1 MSTTTH
7 TRPAG
12 STATGSTTG
21 GRVHSPGPGPTFGS
35 VLASE
40 WIKFTTLRSTWIL
53 LAVTVVLTAGLPIL
67 FASVFGALPPQRR
80 AEMVQGGMSGI
91 VFNGLSLAQLI
102 IGVLAV
108 LFLSS
113 EYGTGM
119 IRSTMTAVPTRL
131 PVLGAKALII
141 AVVSYALTTVS
152 VFIALIVARPM
163 LASYGPAITVTGD
176 VLRSYL
182 LAGLYVAGIALIG
195 LALGELLR
203 NSAGGITSL
212 AGLIFVLPV
221 VFELIPVDFFTQVG
235 KYLPGA
241 AGKHLYAATIP
252 PGDLTQVQGGL
263 VLAAWVVV
271 LMAAAVVSMKRRDV

>member
-1 MSTTTH
+1 MSITTGI
-7 TRPAG
+7 RPAVG
-12 STATGSTTG
+12 RPGDETG
-21 GRVHSPGPGPTFGS
+21 GAARHPSGTGPTFGS

-53 LAVTVVLTAGLPIL
+53 LAVTTVLTAGLPIL
-67 FASVFGALPPQRR
+67 FASVFGSLSAQRR
-80 AEMVQGGMSGI
+80 AAIEEGGLSGI

-113 EYGTGM
+113 EYTTGM

-131 PVLGAKALII
+131 PVLAAKALII
-141 AVVSYALTTVS
+141 AVVSYVITTVA
-152 VFIALIVARPM
+152 VFIAVAVAGPI
-163 LASYGPAITVTGD
+163 LASYGPGITVTGD
-176 VLRSYL
+176 VLSSYL
-182 LAGLYVAGIALIG
+182 LAGVYVAGIALIG

-221 VFELIPVDFFTQVG
+221 VLELIPVDFFTQLG
-235 KYLPGA
+235 KYLPGS
-241 AGKHLYAATIP
+241 AGRHLYATTVPA
-252 PGDLTQVQGGL
+252 GDLTQVQGGL

-271 LMAAAVVSMKRRDV
+271 LLAGAVVSMKRRDV